1 MESESEFL
9 SVSSYEKLLSS
20 AVFFSSAVLAILPVV
35 KQCIDFFT
43 NSYKKKLMVI
53 LGLIL

>member
-9 SVSSYEKLLSS
+9 SVSSYKKLLSS
-20 AVFFSSAVLAILPVV
+20 AVFFSSAVLAILHVV

-43 NSYKKKLMVI
+43 NSLKKKLMVI